1 MKNTST
7 TFNPSTLCKAL
18 LNNAQFTTASH
29 FIGKSIG
36 ENIYSDWKKAIT
48 ELKHNSFNY
57 YVALADEVP
66 EIEEYKN
73 KVYTSIKNL
82 LALVGEIPTSDGK
95 SKSKIN
101 SSVLFADSVALAVKI
116 DSKVEVTSVINAR
129 QALRTAKTEYKNNCL
144 TKDGKPKKGLTEEYV
159 KGFTDTIDKAQKK
172 LDDLLAV
179 ANYSVYGTKE
189 QSFATFAKKFEIQ
202 LRKAMLKQYNFTAK
216 EAKAE
221 KDKLNQTRKENRGG
235 DKK

>member
-1 MKNTST
+1 MKNT

-18 LNNAQFTTASH
+18 LSNAQFTTASH

-36 ENIYSDWKKAIT
+36 ENIYSDWKKALT
-48 ELKHNSFNY
+48 ELKHNSFKY
-57 YVALADEVP
+57 YVALVDEVP
-66 EIEEYKN
+66 NIEEYKN
-73 KVYTSIKNL
+73 TVYTSIKNL
-82 LALVGEIPTSDGK
+82 LALVGEIPTADGK
-95 SKSKIN
+95 TKSKIN
-101 SSVLFADSVALAVKI
+101 SSVLFADAVSLAVKI
-116 DSKVEVTSVINAR
+116 DGKVEVSSVVNAR
-129 QALRTAKTEYKNNCL
+129 QNLRTVKTDYKNSCF
-144 TKDGKPKKGLTEEYV
+144 TKDGKLKKGITEEYLET
-159 KGFTDTIDKAQKK
+159 FTLAIDTAQKT
-172 LDDLLAV
+172 LDELLSV

-221 KDKLNQTRKENRGG
+221 KDKLSQARKENRGG